1 MSDEV
6 IKRTG
11 YSYDST
17 IVISRTRK
25 KAMLNKKTHNVQN
38 IPHLTMTY
46 EQYKSKFES
55 LYYKS
60 EPAPQVTV
68 TQSTTVTPVIK
79 TDSKVNR
86 FDELVSL
93 RDGSE
98 FSKFLNDYLG
108 FNVDDPECV
117 IYTLRDE
124 ELRKFSTLY
133 DTYKRNAQSLQD
145 AQSSQKP
152 AQDELSEVIRTK
164 TPVTDNNASKAKS
177 DTIKKA
183 EELGVLAYE
192 ALDTKKNKLQK
203 PPKSNIPDDI
213 DNW

>member
-1 MSDEV
+1 
-6 IKRTG
+6 
-11 YSYDST
+11 
-17 IVISRTRK
+17 
-25 KAMLNKKTHNVQN
+25 MLNKKTHNVQN

-46 EQYKSKFES
+46 EQYKSKFEL

-68 TQSTTVTPVIK
+68 TQSTPVTPVIR

-93 RDGSE
+93 RDDSE
-98 FSKFLNDYLG
+98 FSKF
-108 FNVDDPECV
+108 F
-117 IYTLRDE
+117 
-124 ELRKFSTLY
+124 TLY
-133 DTYKRNAQSLQD
+133 DTYKRNAQGLQD
-145 AQSSQKP
+145 AQNSQKP

-183 EELGVLAYE
+183 EELDVLAYE